1 VLEDEYTVGRGKDFR
16 EPRRRGFDDDQ
27 WQSRPDSLPSRPA
40 SFGERPARAP
50 VVPTGPAVSATVKWF
65 NPEKGFGFVELKDG
79 SGDAFLHVAVLES
92 AGHGAVAPGTT
103 LLVHKGQGQKGAQVT
118 QVLEVDDSTATPEA
132 PRGDRPPRSGGGG
145 GGFGGPRLRD
155 DQIASAVEMTGT
167 VKWYNPAKGFG
178 FVAVEDG
185 GKDVFVH
192 ASVLERS
199 RISMLQDGQAVTLRV
214 VQGQKGREA
223 IEINLAG

>member
-1 VLEDEYTVGRGKDFR
+1 M
-16 EPRRRGFDDDQ
+16 
-27 WQSRPDSLPSRPA
+27 
-40 SFGERPARAP
+40 
-50 VVPTGPAVSATVKWF
+50 PTGPAVSATVKWF

-92 AGHGAVAPGTT
+92 AGHGAVSPGTT

-118 QVLEVDDSTATPEA
+118 QVLEVDDSTATAEA
-132 PRGDRPPRSGGGG
+132 PRQDRPRMGAPGGGGGG

-199 RISMLQDGQAVTLRV
+199 RVGLLQDGQAVTLRV

-223 IEINLAG
+223 IEVSLAG

>member
-1 VLEDEYTVGRGKDFR
+1 VI
-16 EPRRRGFDDDQ
+16 
-27 WQSRPDSLPSRPA
+27 
-40 SFGERPARAP
+40 
-50 VVPTGPAVSATVKWF
+50 PTGPAVSATVKWF

-79 SGDAFLHVAVLES
+79 SGDAFLHVAVLEA
-92 AGHGAVAPGTT
+92 AGHGAVSPGAT

-118 QVLEVDDSTATPEA
+118 QVLEVDDSTAAPEA
-132 PRGDRPPRSGGGG
+132 PRQDRPRAAAGAGGGS
-145 GGFGGPRLRD
+145 FGGPRLRD
-155 DQIASAVEMTGT
+155 DQIASATEMTGT

-199 RISMLQDGQAVTLRV
+199 RVAMLQDGQPVTLRV

-223 IEINLAG
+223 VEINVAG

>member
-1 VLEDEYTVGRGKDFR
+1 VGRGKDFR

-27 WQSRPDSLPSRPA
+27 WQSRPDSSAPRSAP
-40 SFGERPARAP
+40 FGERPAARSP

-92 AGHGAVAPGTT
+92 SGHGAVSPGTT

-118 QVLEVDDSTATPEA
+118 QVLEVDDSTAMPEA
-132 PRGDRPPRSGGGG
+132 PRQDRPRPSAGGAGG
-145 GGFGGPRLRD
+145 ASFGGPRLRD
-155 DQIASAVEMTGT
+155 DQIASAVEMSGT

-199 RISMLQDGQAVTLRV
+199 RVSMLEDGQAVTLRV

-223 IEINLAG
+223 VEINVAG

>member
-1 VLEDEYTVGRGKDFR
+1 M
-16 EPRRRGFDDDQ
+16 P
-27 WQSRPDSLPSRPA
+27 
-40 SFGERPARAP
+40 FGERPAARSP
-50 VVPTGPAVSATVKWF
+50 VMPTGPAVSATVKWF

-92 AGHGAVAPGTT
+92 SGHGAVAPGTT

-118 QVLEVDDSTATPEA
+118 QVLEVDESTATPEA
-132 PRGDRPPRSGGGG
+132 PRSDRPRSSSGGGS
-145 GGFGGPRLRD
+145 FGGAPRLRE
-155 DQIASAVEMTGT
+155 DQLAAAVEMTGT

-199 RISMLQDGQAVTLRV
+199 RVGLLQDGQAVTLRV

-223 IEINLAG
+223 IEVSLAG

>member
-1 VLEDEYTVGRGKDFR
+1 M
-16 EPRRRGFDDDQ
+16 
-27 WQSRPDSLPSRPA
+27 
-40 SFGERPARAP
+40 
-50 VVPTGPAVSATVKWF
+50 PTGKVKWF

-79 SGDAFLHVAVLES
+79 SGDAFLHVAVLEQ
-92 AGHGAVAPGTT
+92 AGHGAVSPGTT

-132 PRGDRPPRSGGGG
+132 PRQDRPRMGGG
-145 GGFGGPRLRD
+145 GGFGGPRMRD
-155 DQIASAVEMTGT
+155 DSSAVEMTGT
-167 VKWYNPAKGFG
+167 VKWYNPTKGFG

-199 RISMLQDGQAVTLRV
+199 RVGLLQDGQAVTLRV

-223 IEINLAG
+223 IEITVAG

>member
-1 VLEDEYTVGRGKDFR
+1 M
-16 EPRRRGFDDDQ
+16 P
-27 WQSRPDSLPSRPA
+27 
-40 SFGERPARAP
+40 FGERPAARSP
-50 VVPTGPAVSATVKWF
+50 VMPTGPAVSATVKWF

-92 AGHGAVAPGTT
+92 SGHGAVAPGTT

-118 QVLEVDDSTATPEA
+118 QVLEVDESTATPEA
-132 PRGDRPPRSGGGG
+132 PRSDRPRSSGGGGG
-145 GGFGGPRLRD
+145 GGFGGPRLRE
-155 DQIASAVEMTGT
+155 DQLASAVEMTGT

-199 RISMLQDGQAVTLRV
+199 RVGLLQDGQAVTLRV

-223 IEINLAG
+223 IEVSLAG

>member
-27 WQSRPDSLPSRPA
+27 WQSRPDSLPPRSP

-145 GGFGGPRLRD
+145 GFGGPRLRD

-199 RISMLQDGQAVTLRV
+199 RVSMLQDGQAVTLRV

>member
-1 VLEDEYTVGRGKDFR
+1 MPAARSTPFSD
-16 EPRRRGFDDDQ
+16 
-27 WQSRPDSLPSRPA
+27 RPA
-40 SFGERPARAP
+40 ARAP

-92 AGHGAVAPGTT
+92 AGHGAVSPGTT

-118 QVLEVDDSTATPEA
+118 QVLEVDDSTATPEG
-132 PRGDRPPRSGGGG
+132 PRQERPRSSGGGG
-145 GGFGGPRLRD
+145 SFGGPRLRD
-155 DQIASAVEMTGT
+155 EQLASAVEMTGT

-199 RISMLQDGQAVTLRV
+199 RVGMLQDGQSVTLRV

>member
-1 VLEDEYTVGRGKDFR
+1 M
-16 EPRRRGFDDDQ
+16 P
-27 WQSRPDSLPSRPA
+27 
-40 SFGERPARAP
+40 FGERPASRAP
-50 VVPTGPAVSATVKWF
+50 VMPTGPAVSATVKWF

-79 SGDAFLHVAVLES
+79 SGDAFLHVAVLEQ
-92 AGHGAVAPGTT
+92 AGHGAVSPGTT

-118 QVLEVDDSTATPEA
+118 QVLEVDDSTATAEA
-132 PRGDRPPRSGGGG
+132 PRQDRPRMSPGGSAG
-145 GGFGGPRLRD
+145 GGFGGPRMRD
-155 DQIASAVEMTGT
+155 DSSAVEMTGT
-167 VKWYNPAKGFG
+167 VKWYNPTKGFG

-199 RISMLQDGQAVTLRV
+199 RVGLLQDGQAVTLRV

-223 IEINLAG
+223 IEITVAG

>member
-1 VLEDEYTVGRGKDFR
+1 
-16 EPRRRGFDDDQ
+16 
-27 WQSRPDSLPSRPA
+27 
-40 SFGERPARAP
+40 

-92 AGHGAVAPGTT
+92 SGHGAVSPGTT

-118 QVLEVDDSTATPEA
+118 QVLEVDDSTAMPEA
-132 PRGDRPPRSGGGG
+132 PRQDRPRPSAGGAGG
-145 GGFGGPRLRD
+145 ASFGGPRLRD
-155 DQIASAVEMTGT
+155 DQIASAVEMAGT

-199 RISMLQDGQAVTLRV
+199 RVSILEDGQAVTLRV

-223 IEINLAG
+223 VEINVAG

>member
-1 VLEDEYTVGRGKDFR
+1 M
-16 EPRRRGFDDDQ
+16 
-27 WQSRPDSLPSRPA
+27 
-40 SFGERPARAP
+40 
-50 VVPTGPAVSATVKWF
+50 PTGPAVSATVKWF

-92 AGHGAVAPGTT
+92 AGHGAVSPGTT

-118 QVLEVDDSTATPEA
+118 QVLEVDESTATPEA
-132 PRGDRPPRSGGGG
+132 PRQDRPRAGGFGGG
-145 GGFGGPRLRD
+145 GGPRLRE
-155 DQIASAVEMTGT
+155 DQLASAVEMTGT

-199 RISMLQDGQAVTLRV
+199 RVTMLQDGQAVTLRV

-223 IEINLAG
+223 IEINIVG

>member
-1 VLEDEYTVGRGKDFR
+1 M
-16 EPRRRGFDDDQ
+16 P
-27 WQSRPDSLPSRPA
+27 
-40 SFGERPARAP
+40 FGERPASRAP
-50 VVPTGPAVSATVKWF
+50 VMPTGPAVSATVKWF

-79 SGDAFLHVAVLES
+79 SGDAFLHVAVLEQ
-92 AGHGAVAPGTT
+92 AGHGAVSPGTT

-132 PRGDRPPRSGGGG
+132 PRQDRPRMGGAGGGGG
-145 GGFGGPRLRD
+145 GGFGGPRMRD
-155 DQIASAVEMTGT
+155 DSSAVEMTGT
-167 VKWYNPAKGFG
+167 VKWYNPTKGFG

-199 RISMLQDGQAVTLRV
+199 RVAMLQDGQAVTLRV

-223 IEINLAG
+223 IEINVAG

>member
-1 VLEDEYTVGRGKDFR
+1 M
-16 EPRRRGFDDDQ
+16 
-27 WQSRPDSLPSRPA
+27 
-40 SFGERPARAP
+40 
-50 VVPTGPAVSATVKWF
+50 PTGPAVGATVKWF

-132 PRGDRPPRSGGGG
+132 PRHDRPRTGGAGGGG
-145 GGFGGPRLRD
+145 GGFGGPRLRE
-155 DQIASAVEMTGT
+155 DQLASAVEMTGT

-178 FVAVEDG
+178 FVAVADG

-192 ASVLERS
+192 ATVLERS
-199 RISMLQDGQAVTLRV
+199 RVAMLQDGQAVTLRV

-223 IEINLAG
+223 IEIGIAG